1 MNYYNQIKDEI
12 IGIETYKK
20 VKDYSKNKREL
31 EGYYKIGKL
40 LIDAQGGE
48 ERAKYGDG
56 IIKEYSKK
64 LTEELGK
71 GFTIT
76 ALKKMRKFYL
86 LIEKG
91 ATLSHQLTWSH
102 YQEMMTINKINEINY
117 YIRISEKLSLSIR
130 KLREKIKNKEYER
143 LDDNT
148 KKKLIN
154 NEKIKIGDNIKNPI
168 LITLNKKINIISE
181 KTLKLAIIENIENFM
196 KELGEGYSFI
206 ESEYKICDYGV
217 NNYIDILL
225 FNYIY
230 NCFAVIEL
238 KVTELKK
245 EHIGQIQTYM
255 NYIDNNIKTI
265 SQNRTIGIIITKK
278 DNKFVMN
285 YCNNEYIYHS
295 IYHSNK
301 KESIS

>member
-91 ATLSHQLTWSH
+91 ATVSHQLTWSH
-102 YQEMMTINKINEINY
+102 YQEMMVIDEISEINY
-117 YIRISEKLSLSIR
+117 YVKITEKLNLSIR

-154 NEKIKIGDNIKNPI
+154 NEEIKIGDNIKNPI
-168 LITLNKKINIISE
+168 LITLDKELDIISE
-181 KTLKLAIIENIENFM
+181 RALKLAILENIEDFM

-206 ESEYKICDYGV
+206 ESEYKICDYGT

-230 NCFAVIEL
+230 NCFVVIEL

-255 NYIDNNIKTI
+255 NFIDNNVKTI

-278 DNKFVMN
+278 DNRFVMN

-295 IYHSNK
+295 IYKQN
-301 KESIS
+301 

>member
-31 EGYYKIGKL
+31 
-40 LIDAQGGE
+40 
-48 ERAKYGDG
+48 
-56 IIKEYSKK
+56 
-64 LTEELGK
+64 
-71 GFTIT
+71 
-76 ALKKMRKFYL
+76 
-86 LIEKG
+86 
-91 ATLSHQLTWSH
+91 
-102 YQEMMTINKINEINY
+102 
-117 YIRISEKLSLSIR
+117 
-130 KLREKIKNKEYER
+130 
-143 LDDNT
+143 
-148 KKKLIN
+148 
-154 NEKIKIGDNIKNPI
+154 
-168 LITLNKKINIISE
+168 
-181 KTLKLAIIENIENFM
+181 
-196 KELGEGYSFI
+196 EGYSFI

-245 EHIGQIQTYM
+245 EHIG
-255 NYIDNNIKTI
+255 
-265 SQNRTIGIIITKK
+265 IIITKK

-285 YCNNEYIYHS
+285 YCNNEYTYHS
-295 IYHSNK
+295 IYQPNK

>member
-20 VKDYSKNKREL
+20 VKDYSKNRREL

-91 ATLSHQLTWSH
+91 ATLSNQLTWSH

-154 NEKIKIGDNIKNPI
+154 NETIKIGDNIKNPI
-168 LITLNKKINIISE
+168 LITLNKELDIISE
-181 KTLKLAIIENIENFM
+181 KTLKLAIIENIEDFM

-206 ESEYKICDYGV
+206 ESEYKICDYGI

-265 SQNRTIGIIITKK
+265 NKNRTIGIIITKK

-295 IYHSNK
+295 IYKPN
-301 KESIS
+301 

>member
-295 IYHSNK
+295 IYQPNK

>member
-206 ESEYKICDYGV
+206 ESEYKVCDYGV

-295 IYHSNK
+295 IYQPNK